1 MTATFD
7 FRDFCDRCDAL
18 LTPGEK
24 EAGVRFGQCLCDD
37 CAEDSR
43 PANHQPKTEP
53 QLNPGALPYAEIA
66 TCFELSNR
74 RNHRGSLP

>member
-18 LTPGEK
+18 LTPAEK
-24 EAGVRFGQCLCDD
+24 KAGVRFGQCLCDD

-43 PANHQPKTEP
+43 AAN
-53 QLNPGALPYAEIA
+53 NPISPP
-66 TCFELSNR
+66 C
-74 RNHRGSLP
+74 